1 MRCVL
6 FYGDNSANPPK
17 PARLVV
23 PLERTLRWN
32 TSPSNTGTVKF
43 MLANVKNPDVVS
55 MNVGV

>member
-17 PARLVV
+17 PARLII
-23 PLERTLRWN
+23 PLERTLRYN
-32 TSPSNTGTVKF
+32 TSPSNSGTVKF
-43 MLANVKNPDVVS
+43 ILANVKNPSLVG